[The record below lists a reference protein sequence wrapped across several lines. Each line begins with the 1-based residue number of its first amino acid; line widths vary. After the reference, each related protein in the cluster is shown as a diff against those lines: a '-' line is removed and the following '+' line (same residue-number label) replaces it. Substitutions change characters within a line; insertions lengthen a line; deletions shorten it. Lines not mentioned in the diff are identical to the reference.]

1 MGPPYEAPGFAP
13 VPGAGLHRNG
23 RPRGSQGPVG
33 RALGEAP
40 GGRRCQNLILP
51 IMPAMLVVSSLIVGA
66 MVEEAR

>member
-1 MGPPYEAPGFAP
+1 MPDVGI
-13 VPGAGLHRNG
+13 HRNG
-23 RPRGSQGPVG
+23 QAAGAGDGPRRSEMSEVAGGVG
-33 RALGEAP
+33 